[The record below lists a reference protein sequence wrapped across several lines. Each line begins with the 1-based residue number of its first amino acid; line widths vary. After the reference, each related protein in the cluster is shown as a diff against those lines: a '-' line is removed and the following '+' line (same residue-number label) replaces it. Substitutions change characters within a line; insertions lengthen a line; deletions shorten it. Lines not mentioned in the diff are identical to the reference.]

1 MRPRLS
7 ELSPFQMIMYFST
20 TGNRGIVKHLTERV
34 IKREKLSV
42 EQLRQLKDIEK
53 QLAKWIQIEKV
64 YGPGSSLNLLNTE
77 EIEKLVFFEGDKP
90 YFKDYIKNAE
100 HYRAIMGSDW
110 LWLAQDNLENDQN
123 LRKSPNRRGCL

>member
-20 TGNRGIVKHLTERV
+20 TGNRGIVKHLIERV
-34 IKREKLSV
+34 INREKLSV

-53 QLAKWIQIEKV
+53 QLAKWIQIEKE

-77 EIEKLVFFEGDKP
+77 EIEKLVFLKG
-90 YFKDYIKNAE
+90 I
-100 HYRAIMGSDW
+100 
-110 LWLAQDNLENDQN
+110 NLI
-123 LRKSPNRRGCL
+123 LRTI